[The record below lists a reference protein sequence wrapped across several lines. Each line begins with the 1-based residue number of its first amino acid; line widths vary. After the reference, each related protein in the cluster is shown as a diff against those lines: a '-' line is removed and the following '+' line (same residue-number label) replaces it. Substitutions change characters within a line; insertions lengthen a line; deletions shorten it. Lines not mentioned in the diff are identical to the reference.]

1 MSCLLSLFSDISHDL
16 CSSYIDIVHIFLPH
30 WYLWLIIGAFNIRKV
45 NGRMSFWKSIWEK
58 SFGSLPDFGCYYF
71 RCLRVVNSCVFPIE
85 EFNTFFQSWTIYF
98 YCRSENR
105 SLTFLKNCS
114 SNTIHTWSLML
125 MMMFIG
131 SFFRLLSPWLNLS
144 SWFAA
149 AAILLINI
157 SNRFWIH
164 LSCFFFFFFAQVARC
179 LPKLI
184 KLHASHL
191 GSMKK
196 KTHTHLWDEINK

>member
-85 EFNTFFQSWTIYF
+85 EFNTFFFKVEPFIF
-98 YCRSENR
+98 YSRSENR

-114 SNTIHTWSLML
+114 SNTIHTLIADANDDVYWFFLSIVIALAKPFVL
-125 MMMFIG
+125 IRCCCHSIDQYFQSVLNSFI
-131 SFFRLLSPWLNLS
+131 L
-144 SWFAA
+144 
-149 AAILLINI
+149 
-157 SNRFWIH
+157 
-164 LSCFFFFFFAQVARC
+164 CFFFRPGSQVFAEID
-179 LPKLI
+179 K
-184 KLHASHL
+184 ASRFAFRQHE
-191 GSMKK
+191 KK
-196 KTHTHLWDEINK
+196 NTHTSLRRNK